1 MVYVQVVEAG
11 VAAINGY
18 VLEILLNITNII
30 MIIVQGLQISQ
41 TLVMENEDV
50 ATPQFVTKEHVIQ

>member
-1 MVYVQVVEAG
+1 MVYVQEVEAG